1 MSLPPQSNQLNL
13 AVQKRAFIEQ
23 AVALASKNLWNE
35 AIVVNKK
42 IIKTFGEDAESLNRL
57 GKAYSENGK
66 IPSAK
71 NAYRNALKI
80 EPLNR
85 IALRN
90 LDRLA
95 VLEPSKTKK
104 EKERAGKLFFL
115 DSSNTVAFIDL
126 QAVDLKVL
134 RRINIGDPLDLKV
147 KGSAV
152 NVENKQGQYLGMLAP
167 KAGIRL
173 SRFVEFGNTY
183 EVALVSLVDPIRVAI
198 REDYVHPSQA
208 GRLSFV
214 AQNGEPGKKKVRG
227 YTRRSLVSDGKQ
239 EGIRKFDDFDNSDEF
254 DDFDD
259 SDNESSK
266 LTFQEEGVIGH
277 SEEDN
282 SEF

>member
-1 MSLPPQSNQLNL
+1 MSLPPKSDQPEL
-13 AVQKRAFIEQ
+13 AVQRRASIEQ
-23 AVALASKNLWNE
+23 AVAYASKNLWNE
-35 AIVVNKK
+35 AIVVNKE
-42 IIKTFGEDAESLNRL
+42 IIKKFGEDAESLNRL
-57 GKAYSENGK
+57 GKAYSENGQ

-71 NAYRNALKI
+71 NAYRKALKI

-115 DSSNTVAFIDL
+115 DSSNAVAFIDL

-173 SRFVEFGNTY
+173 SRFVESGNTY
-183 EVALVSLVDPIRVAI
+183 EVALVTLVDPIRVAI

-208 GRLSFV
+208 GQLSFV
-214 AQNGEPGKKKVRG
+214 AQNGESGKKKVRG
-227 YTRRSLVSDGKQ
+227 YTRRSLVFDGKQ
-239 EGIRKFDDFDNSDEF
+239 EDIRDFDDSDEF
-254 DDFDD
+254 DKLDD

-266 LTFQEEGVIGH
+266 LTLQEEGVIGH